1 MKTHR
6 CGSEMIGNFKM
17 VTTGQVQGP
26 PLESTVFSVSAHE
39 AGPTPETVAHT
50 MGTRHLPWE
59 ATCS

>member
-1 MKTHR
+1 
-6 CGSEMIGNFKM
+6 MIGNFKM

-50 MGTRHLPWE
+50 MGTRHLSWE